1 MVLKEKSFAPNGCKE
16 TQMSQQDN
24 TKDHVLQTNIDRAI
38 ARLTASYDAGGK
50 LLICGNG
57 GSAADCEH
65 IVGELMKGF
74 YLLRS
79 LSFADQD
86 RLAETC
92 GDDANLLAEK
102 LQYGLPA
109 LSLVSHSSLITAIAN
124 DLDGDMIF
132 AQQIWGLGK
141 PGDVLLS
148 ISTSGNSRNVLLAA
162 KVARAKKITVIGL
175 TGRDGGQLAPLCD
188 VLIDVQSD
196 NVAKIQELHLP
207 IYHEICQSIEAHYF
221 AE

>member
-1 MVLKEKSFAPNGCKE
+1 
-16 TQMSQQDN
+16 MSQKDN
-24 TKDHVLQTNIDRAI
+24 ARDQGLQTNIDMAI
-38 ARLTASYDAGGK
+38 ARLTACYDAGGK

-74 YLLRS
+74 YLPRS
-79 LSFADQD
+79 LSSADQN

-92 GDDANLLAEK
+92 GDDAILLAEK

-109 LSLVSHSSLITAIAN
+109 LSLASHSSLITAIAN

-148 ISTSGNSRNVLLAA
+148 ISTSGNSQNVLLAA

-175 TGRDGGQLAPLCD
+175 TGRDGGQLASLCD

-207 IYHEICQSIEAHYF
+207 IYHKICQSIEAHYF